1 MKRVGILL
9 ITVTLVAGMVSCV
22 QPVPFY
28 DLTATSTAGGSI
40 AMPGEGTFMYDQG
53 TVVNLVAEVEEGYK
67 FVNWT
72 GDVSTIKDLTATQT
86 TIITDGSYSITANF
100 ERKYRPMVAGGAF
113 HTVGL
118 KADGTVVAVRY
129 NG

>member
-22 QPVPFY
+22 QPVPFH

-67 FVNWT
+67 FVN
-72 GDVSTIKDLTATQT
+72 S
-86 TIITDGSYSITANF
+86 
-100 ERKYRPMVAGGAF
+100 
-113 HTVGL
+113 GL
-118 KADGTVVAVRY
+118 VM
-129 NG
+129 